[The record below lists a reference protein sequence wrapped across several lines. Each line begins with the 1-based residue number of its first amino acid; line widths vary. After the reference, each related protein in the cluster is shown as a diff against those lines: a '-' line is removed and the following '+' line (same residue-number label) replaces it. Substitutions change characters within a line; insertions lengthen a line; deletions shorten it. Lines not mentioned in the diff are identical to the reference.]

1 MKNGFEIS
9 EDTYAFYRE
18 GNELVE
24 VAQCHPDFYLTRVDG
39 IYRAPLPPL
48 SDREFVSFRTFE
60 DALIDRIDGNV
71 ATDEEIEADGYDDLY
86 DLDCEDDDEHT
97 AAWLE
102 SIEHAA
108 ADFASGKSSRKASPE
123 ATIQVLTIR
132 PVFTAEPVAIDDE
145 RVSPVISSRRAVL
158 AGPKVVLKETGP
170 DRHTWKDNTTNGRQF
185 LRHS

>member
-24 VAQCHPDFYLTRVDG
+24 VAHCHPDFYCTRVDG
-39 IYRAPLPPL
+39 VYRAPLPPL
-48 SDREFVSFRTFE
+48 SDREFVSFRNAE

-71 ATDEEIEADGYDDLY
+71 VTDEEIEADGYDDLF
-86 DLDCEDDDEHT
+86 DLDIEDDQEHT

-108 ADFASGKSSRKASPE
+108 EDFASGKTRRKATPE
-123 ATIQVLTIR
+123 ATVQVINSR
-132 PVFTAEPVAIDDE
+132 PAFKAEPVDIDE
-145 RVSPVISSRRAVL
+145 RLPVAISPRRAVL